1 MPLRPGHASGPWTMP
16 SLTRPSRVLHLR
28 SSLPVAGRS
37 STVCPRPSRGH
48 LLPRAPFPPR
58 LTRPTPNPFKSSPR
72 LGPQAMP
79 LTGVFG
85 QVPPPLDSDPWL
97 RPHPFFAS
105 LTSDLAP
112 VLALPSAAETPPP
125 ACSWLGSPTAPSAPP
140 DWHHKTVCILFR
152 SRREGMNQ
160 TWSTWT

>member
-1 MPLRPGHASGPWTMP
+1 MPLRPGHASGPWSMP

-28 SSLPVAGRS
+28 SSPPAVGRS

-112 VLALPSAAETPPP
+112 VRALPSAAETPPASVLVAGLP
-125 ACSWLGSPTAPSAPP
+125 HCPFCTP
-140 DWHHKTVCILFR
+140 
-152 SRREGMNQ
+152 
-160 TWSTWT
+160 